1 LTSWDLIPALV
12 EQIKAGKLRALAVT
26 GAEPS
31 AALPDLPTVGQFVPG
46 YESSA
51 FNGVGAPKKTP
62 TEVIYKL
69 NAAVSAA
76 LADSGIQTRF
86 AQLGTVPVSM
96 TPAEFGKLIGV
107 ESEKWGKVF
116 KSAGIKAE

>member
-1 LTSWDLIPALV
+1 MRRQHFITLV
-12 EQIKAGKLRALAVT
+12 GGV
-26 GAEPS
+26 
-31 AALPDLPTVGQFVPG
+31 AALPLTARAQQPAMPVVGFLHAGSMDG
-46 YESSA
+46 YAKEVSA

-62 TEVIYKL
+62 NEIIYKL

-76 LADSGIQTRF
+76 LTDPGIQARF
-86 AQLGTVPVSM
+86 AQLGPVPVSM
-96 TPAEFGKLIGV
+96 TPAEFRTLISA